1 MSSAVS
7 KWAFQ
12 AKNSQIARLV
22 YAEQGVSQKKNME
35 WDSDTEHAQIFV
47 EISQYAAHICL
58 LSDIKLKL
66 TYQNGAWKH
75 KTNPN
80 TEHQTSK

>member
-1 MSSAVS
+1 
-7 KWAFQ
+7 
-12 AKNSQIARLV
+12 
-22 YAEQGVSQKKNME
+22 ME

>member
-7 KWAFQ
+7 NWAFQ

-22 YAEQGVSQKKNME
+22 YAELGVSQKNME
-35 WDSDTEHAQIFV
+35 WDSDSEHAQIFV

-58 LSDIKLKL
+58 LSDIKLEL

-80 TEHQTSK
+80 TEDQTSK